1 MIAMDLQNQQ
11 QETDSIRAV
20 PSATCDA
27 DGENCEDG

>member
-1 MIAMDLQNQQ
+1 MDLQNQQ
-11 QETDSIRAV
+11 QETDSIRAI